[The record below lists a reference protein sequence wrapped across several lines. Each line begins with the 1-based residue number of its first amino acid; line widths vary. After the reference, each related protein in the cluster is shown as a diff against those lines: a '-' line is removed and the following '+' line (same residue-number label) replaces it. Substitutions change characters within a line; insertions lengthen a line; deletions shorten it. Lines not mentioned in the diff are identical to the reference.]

1 MREKGNVHIKQS
13 KVFVAAHLPEYLLV
27 VSLPAKV
34 KLAGKWYTLF
44 CSKQKEQQSSV
55 KGAFKWAI
63 FTAEKHWNVTNQTF
77 KQWILSANEHTHMST
92 TGCQKSEDMMQA
104 GVSGSGND
112 DTLDTQLLKM
122 KRIYLNYDQDS
133 A

>member
-1 MREKGNVHIKQS
+1 MREKRNAHVKQS
-13 KVFVAAHLPEYLLV
+13 KVLPAAHLPEYCLV

-34 KLAGKWYTLF
+34 KLTGKSYTLF
-44 CSKQKEQQSSV
+44 CSKQKGQQSSGKGEF
-55 KGAFKWAI
+55 KGAKS
-63 FTAEKHWNVTNQTF
+63 TAEKHWNLTNRTF

-104 GVSGSGND
+104 GVSVNGSD
-112 DTLDTQLLKM
+112 DTLDTVVKM

-133 A
+133 T